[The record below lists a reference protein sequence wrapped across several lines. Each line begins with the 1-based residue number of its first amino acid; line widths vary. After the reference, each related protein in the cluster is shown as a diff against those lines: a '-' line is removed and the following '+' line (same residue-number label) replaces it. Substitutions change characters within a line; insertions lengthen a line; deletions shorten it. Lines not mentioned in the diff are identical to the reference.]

1 MPWGQREVAALA
13 LGQRQTRRV
22 RLHRGVALFLAA
34 ALLLLNPGQSGAG
47 AVTQSEIDA
56 LKAEQ
61 AEYQKTITGL
71 KEQLA
76 DLQGDQADALKQKD
90 LLVAEL
96 AAIQGEIDNIDAQ
109 IAYYDGEIAAKE
121 AQRLEAVAR
130 EEEQFQR
137 FCERV
142 RSMEEAGDT
151 SYWAVLFNASDF
163 SDLLDRAMMVEDIMA
178 YDNWVRDE
186 LIATRQEIEQLKADL
201 ESARA
206 QQQAA
211 RDQQEARRQEQ
222 SGKIAQVQALL
233 DRINADADLVSQML
247 AAEESEENRI
257 GEEIIRKQREL
268 EAQRQQN
275 NVVLPASPGGF
286 LWPLDGYTRVN
297 SGYGGRVHPV
307 TGVYSGHGG
316 IDIPAPSGTP
326 IRAVKSGQVVT
337 STDNGGT
344 YGRYVSI
351 DHGGGC
357 SSLYAHMSRRNCSPG
372 DVVSRGDIIGY
383 VGDSGRTTGNHLH
396 LEIRLNYQR
405 VNPLSVY

>member
-1 MPWGQREVAALA
+1 MLRG
-13 LGQRQTRRV
+13 RQKGRV
-22 RLHRGVALFLAA
+22 RLHRGVSLLLMA
-34 ALLLLNPGQSGAG
+34 ALLLLNLGRPGAE

-61 AEYQKTITGL
+61 AQYQQTISGL

-76 DLQGDQADALKQKD
+76 DIQADQATALQQKD
-90 LLVAEL
+90 LLVAQL
-96 AAIQGEIDNIDAQ
+96 TAIQAEIDNIDAQ
-109 IAYYDGEIAAKE
+109 IAYYDDEIAQKE
-121 AQRLEAVAR
+121 AQRIEAVAR
-130 EEEQFQR
+130 EEEQFAL

-142 RSMEEAGDT
+142 RAMEEAGET

-163 SDLLDRAMMVEDIMA
+163 SDLLDRAMMVEDIMT

-186 LIATRQEIEQLKADL
+186 LIATREEIERLKADL
-201 ESARA
+201 EAARA
-206 QQQAA
+206 EQQAA
-211 RDQQEARRQEQ
+211 RAEQETRRQEQ
-222 SGKIAQVQALL
+222 SEKIAEAQALL
-233 DRINADADLVSQML
+233 DEINADAELVNQML
-247 AAEESEENRI
+247 AAEGSEENRI
-257 GEEIIRKQREL
+257 GEEIIRKQKEL

-275 NVVLPASPGGF
+275 NVVLPTSPGGF

-357 SSLYAHMSRRNCSPG
+357 SSLYAHMSRRNCSVG
-372 DVVSRGDIIGY
+372 DMVSRGDIIGY

>member
-1 MPWGQREVAALA
+1 MTG
-13 LGQRQTRRV
+13 RQARRG
-22 RLHRGVALFLAA
+22 RLHRGVSLLLAA
-34 ALLLLNPGQSGAG
+34 ALLLISPGRPGAE

-61 AEYQKTITGL
+61 AQYQQTISGL

-76 DLQGDQADALKQKD
+76 GIQDDQATALQQKE

-96 AAIQGEIDNIDAQ
+96 AAIQAEIDNIDAQ
-109 IAYYDGEIAAKE
+109 IAYYDSEIAQKE
-121 AQRLEAVAR
+121 AERVEAVAR
-130 EEEQFQR
+130 EKEQFQI

-142 RSMEEAGDT
+142 RAMEEAGET

-178 YDNWVRDE
+178 YDNWVMDE
-186 LIATRQEIEQLKADL
+186 LTATRQEIEQLKADL
-201 ESARA
+201 EAARA
-206 QQQAA
+206 GQQAA
-211 RDQQEARRQEQ
+211 RDQQETRRQEQ
-222 SGKIAQVQALL
+222 SEKIAQAQALL
-233 DRINADADLVSQML
+233 DEINADAALVSQML
-247 AAEESEENRI
+247 AAEESEENQI
-257 GEEIIRKQREL
+257 GEEIIRKQKEL

-297 SGYGGRVHPV
+297 SGYGGRIHPV

-357 SSLYAHMSRRNCSPG
+357 SSLYAHMSRRNCSVG
-372 DVVSRGDIIGY
+372 DMVSRGDIIGY

>member
-1 MPWGQREVAALA
+1 M
-13 LGQRQTRRV
+13 RRR
-22 RLHRGVALFLAA
+22 RLHRGIS
-34 ALLLLNPGQSGAG
+34 LLLVGTLILLSPGRLGRGAQ

-56 LKAEQ
+56 LKQEQ
-61 AEYQKTITGL
+61 AQYQQKIEGL
-71 KEQLA
+71 KDQLS
-76 DLQGDQADALKQKD
+76 DIQGDQARALEQKD

-96 AAIQGEIDNIDAQ
+96 AAIQAEIDNIDAQ
-109 IAYYDGEIAAKE
+109 ISYYDDEIAQKE
-121 AQRLEAVAR
+121 AERVEAVAR
-130 EEEQFQR
+130 EQEQFEL

-142 RSMEEAGDT
+142 RSMEEAGES

-163 SDLLDRAMMVEDIMA
+163 SDLLDRAMMVEDVMA
-178 YDNWVRDE
+178 YDNWVMDE
-186 LIATRQEIEQLKADL
+186 LAATRQEIEQLKAGL
-201 ESARA
+201 EASRA
-206 QQQAA
+206 EQQSA
-211 RDQQEARRQEQ
+211 RDQQAARRQEQ
-222 SGKIAQVQALL
+222 SEKIAQAQALL
-233 DRINADADLVSQML
+233 DQINADAALVNQML
-247 AAEESEENRI
+247 AAEQSEENRI
-257 GEEIIRKQREL
+257 GEEIIRKQKEL

-316 IDIPAPSGTP
+316 IDIPAPAGTP

-357 SSLYAHMSRRNCSPG
+357 SSLYAHMSRRNCSIG
-372 DVVSRGDIIGY
+372 DIVNRGDIIGY

-396 LEIRLNYQR
+396 LEIRLGYQR